1 MYFSQNRKAAE
12 RRAGDEYLRRM
23 VGAGHPAKEES
34 MPTAGSSPASSAA
47 PEGTPSTPNSSEI
60 RTASLA
66 MVYCPKQAF
75 RNLYEPDVALS
86 RGTLFAELDL
96 PFEGRSVTRR

>member
-23 VGAGHPAKEES
+23 ASAGRPDEEVL
-34 MPTAGSSPASSAA
+34 PTV
-47 PEGTPSTPNSSEI
+47 STPPEAVAPPVESAPQNPDVGQ
-60 RTASLA
+60 TPPLA

-75 RNLYEPDVALS
+75 RKLYEPDVALS

-96 PFEGRSVTRR
+96 PFEGRSVSRR